1 MARYLGKY
9 IPGHPDIIAQNMPG
23 AGGIVSANYLFNIAK
38 PDGLTILAVNRANYL
53 EQMVGRP
60 EVKLD
65 FRKLSWIGSFN
76 RAPMMIACRKDT
88 PYTSSEGMQT
98 CRKRSRKRLPNHRR

>member
-1 MARYLGKY
+1 LIISTSPGGATDIAGRLVARYLGKY
-9 IPGHPDIIAQNMPG
+9 LPGHPDITVQNMPG

-38 PDGLTILAVNRANYL
+38 PDGLTILAVHRANYL

-65 FRKLSWIGSFN
+65 FRKAQLD
-76 RAPMMIACRKDT
+76 R
-88 PYTSSEGMQT
+88 Q
-98 CRKRSRKRLPNHRR
+98 L

>member
-1 MARYLGKY
+1 
-9 IPGHPDIIAQNMPG
+9 MPG

-38 PDGLTILAVNRANYL
+38 PDGLTILAVHRANYL

-65 FRKLSWIGSFN
+65 FRKAQLD
-76 RAPMMIACRKDT
+76 R
-88 PYTSSEGMQT
+88 Q
-98 CRKRSRKRLPNHRR
+98 L